1 MRASTISVRNS
12 ARPALRV
19 SSLLEGLSHALD
31 LTEGHPRGH
40 ATRTALIGLRLGRAL
55 HLAPGLQ
62 TELLYALL
70 LKDAGC
76 SANAALVCDLFGGCD
91 HEVKRAVWMRDW
103 RRLPEQVRYA
113 LQWIERGGS
122 LVARLRRFGHFA
134 VRHAQGD
141 NTQV

>member
-40 ATRTALIGLRLGRAL
+40 ATRTAVIGLRLGRAL
-55 HLAPGLQ
+55 QLAPGLQ
-62 TELLYALL
+62 AELLYALL

-76 SANAALVCDLFGGCD
+76 SANASLVCDLFGGCEIVNHVSHLSLAKGKLCLASQSTKILAD
-91 HEVKRAVWMRDW
+91 RTNHTFENDTRP
-103 RRLPEQVRYA
+103 LP
-113 LQWIERGGS
+113 
-122 LVARLRRFGHFA
+122 VANLKIRFADLR
-134 VRHAQGD
+134 
-141 NTQV
+141 